1 MPEFLFNKGAG
12 ITPATSFKERF
23 RNRCF
28 PMNLKTIE
36 DDDLLEKYN
45 TPWDKVSVDIKNE
58 FDSEP
63 VYNKKFWKPK

>member
-45 TPWDKVSVDIKNE
+45 TPWDNVSVDIKNE

-63 VYNKKFWKPK
+63 VYNKKF

>member
-23 RNRCF
+23 RNRCL
-28 PMNLKTIE
+28 PMNLKIIE

-45 TPWDKVSVDIKNE
+45 KNINE

-63 VYNKKFWKPK
+63 VYNKKF